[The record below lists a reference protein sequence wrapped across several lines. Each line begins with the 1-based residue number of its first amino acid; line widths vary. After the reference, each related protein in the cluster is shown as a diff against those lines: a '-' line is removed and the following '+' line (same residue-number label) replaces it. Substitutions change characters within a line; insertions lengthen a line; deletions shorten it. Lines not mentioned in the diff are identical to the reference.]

1 MSSGNPTASSANK
14 AIFYALRSLESASK
28 AGQDVNGLNV
38 VGFSAKGLVLAAL
51 AVQGGLESLGSLL
64 SDAQSEKQD
73 AIADTLSAYVEE
85 QGENPVSLGAGSVA
99 VDEREDGRAALQLE
113 AAGQEQPILQGT
125 KMSDGTWQFGSY
137 QLSPQ
142 EEEAVLCLPEAE
154 IAGVLPPAP
163 EPEEEQELGGELE
176 EDDEIEL

>member
-1 MSSGNPTASSANK
+1 MSSGNPTTGSANK

-38 VGFSAKGLVLAAL
+38 VGFSAKGLILAAL
-51 AVQGGLESLGSLL
+51 AVRGGLESLESLL

-125 KMSDGTWQFGSY
+125 KMSGTWQFGSY